1 MQKYIHI
8 GFPKNLS
15 TTLQRDFFP
24 KHPEIMHLGVGVGSN
39 IDYISDEINAACESF
54 LLTSRNRIYKRN
66 ESKIIQNFEKHFQ
79 IAKDKGF
86 RQTGISAELFSFGFS
101 PDHIDSEI
109 KAERLKRIFKSDTKI
124 ILIIRNQIDL
134 LKSLYKE
141 SIKIGYNKTYREYI
155 EFCYYFHDRNFIS
168 DFFYDETITL
178 YQGLFGKENVSI
190 IPIENYRDLST
201 GNLISE
207 KNSTKLVSKLCDNL
221 GISQLNLELNHYNKP
236 LSLEQLE
243 EMRLNNNEFRNNF
256 SKEIYG
262 TVNGHRLANYFNNHL
277 QLPLPEFLAQ
287 DVLIKNEN
295 ITRSQKGSK
304 KIDFYKDELIY
315 SKLIDL
321 FKKSNEKLNSI
332 IDLPHQYELNT
343 K

>member
-1 MQKYIHI
+1 M
-8 GFPKNLS
+8 
-15 TTLQRDFFP
+15 
-24 KHPEIMHLGVGVGSN
+24 
-39 IDYISDEINAACESF
+39 
-54 LLTSRNRIYKRN
+54 
-66 ESKIIQNFEKHFQ
+66 
-79 IAKDKGF
+79 
-86 RQTGISAELFSFGFS
+86 
-101 PDHIDSEI
+101 
-109 KAERLKRIFKSDTKI
+109 
-124 ILIIRNQIDL
+124 
-134 LKSLYKE
+134 
-141 SIKIGYNKTYREYI
+141 
-155 EFCYYFHDRNFIS
+155 
-168 DFFYDETITL
+168 